1 MIEKKFDGAPDS
13 RLVTPETLDMEDV
26 ESEFS
31 LRPTT
36 MSEYIGQE
44 KVKNQLSIY
53 IQAARQREEALDHVL
68 FYGPPGLG
76 KTCLLYTSRCV

>member
-44 KVKNQLSIY
+44 KVKNQLSI
-53 IQAARQREEALDHVL
+53 
-68 FYGPPGLG
+68 
-76 KTCLLYTSRCV
+76 